1 MKLNVIIR
9 DFDNLV
15 VNLYNIKFNKKI
27 IDLEELSNYLNSKF
41 SSEGLFFSCE
51 YDIECKKKYLYEL
64 SKINGKLN
72 LDTDFQYDI

>member
-41 SSEGLFFSCE
+41 SSEGLFFRVNM
-51 YDIECKKKYLYEL
+51 ILNVKKSIYMNYLR
-64 SKINGKLN
+64 
-72 LDTDFQYDI
+72 

>member
-51 YDIECKKKYLYEL
+51 YDIEFKKSIYMNYLR
-64 SKINGKLN
+64 
-72 LDTDFQYDI
+72 